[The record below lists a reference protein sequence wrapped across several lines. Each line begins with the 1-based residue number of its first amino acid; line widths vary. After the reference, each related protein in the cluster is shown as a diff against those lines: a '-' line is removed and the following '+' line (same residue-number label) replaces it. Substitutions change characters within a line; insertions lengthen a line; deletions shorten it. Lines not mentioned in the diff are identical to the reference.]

1 MKTGNEVR
9 SSTHLDQLLGR
20 ARVQAEL
27 ITHLAQKL
35 EGIADRLVGQLPEQA
50 TAAAPC
56 SQTIGGSVGDVQV
69 QYDYTE
75 DAISR
80 AHRAADRLLEV

>member
-1 MKTGNEVR
+1 MKIENEVR
-9 SSTHLDQLLGR
+9 DATRLDQLLDR
-20 ARVQAEL
+20 SRLHADRIA
-27 ITHLAQKL
+27 HLAQRL

-50 TAAAPC
+50 TAAVPC
-56 SQTIGGSVGDVQV
+56 TQTAGGVVGDMQM

-75 DAISR
+75 DAIGR